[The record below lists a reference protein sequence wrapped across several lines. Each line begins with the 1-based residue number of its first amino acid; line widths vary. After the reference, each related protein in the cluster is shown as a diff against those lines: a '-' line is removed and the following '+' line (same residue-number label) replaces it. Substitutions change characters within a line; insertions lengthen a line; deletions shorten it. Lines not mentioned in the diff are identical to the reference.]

1 MKPHLNTEFSPED
14 AQFREDVE
22 AVFEEAG
29 DPLTEDELIER
40 VWHREL
46 QRVVDGMVKD
56 GLMMEVEK
64 GHYFPTKKGREWAA
78 RAR

>member
-1 MKPHLNTEFSPED
+1 MRQHLNSKSPAEE

-22 AVFEEAG
+22 AVFEVAG
-29 DPLTEDELIER
+29 GPLTEDELIER

-46 QRVVDGMVKD
+46 QRAVDSLVED
-56 GLMMEVEK
+56 GLLMEVEE
-64 GHYFPTKKGREWAA
+64 GQYFPTKKGLERLA